1 MRKLAQWATEEGERV
16 GSHPINS
23 GCFQAGQV
31 GGIATDTISR
41 KRRRFRENQKKKR
54 KKNEKKKKQGRAGK
68 DRILFHLKDHQ
79 RRQQWERGEEER
91 MRGP

>member
-54 KKNEKKKKQGRAGK
+54 KKKEKKKKNRAGQAK
-68 DRILFHLKDHQ
+68 IAYSSTSKIIKGDSSG
-79 RRQQWERGEEER
+79 RGER
-91 MRGP
+91 RKG